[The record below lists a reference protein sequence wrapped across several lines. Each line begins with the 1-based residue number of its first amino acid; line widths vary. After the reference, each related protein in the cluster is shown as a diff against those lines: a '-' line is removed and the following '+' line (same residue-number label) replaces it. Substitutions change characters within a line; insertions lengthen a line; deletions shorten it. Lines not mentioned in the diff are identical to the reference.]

1 MSLLSYIPF
10 AIFAF
15 FGALAVGSAL
25 LMIWQRNPMHSVLY
39 LAFTVLAIAGVFFT
53 LQADFVGAI
62 QIVVYAGG
70 VVVLY
75 VFVIIIVNLGDLK
88 AETRKWFPR
97 LFLWSVPGLLVLELA
112 ALVFLHP
119 LPPPSTAPA
128 GLGLPQLATQL
139 LSTYL
144 IPFEVASLLL
154 LAAMVGAIL
163 VARKKVT
170 HDSH

>member
-1 MSLLSYIPF
+1 MTNLLPYLPF

-25 LMIWQRNPMHSVLY
+25 MMILQRNPMHSVLY
-39 LAFTVLAIAGVFFT
+39 LAFTVLAVAGVFFT

-75 VFVIIIVNLGDLK
+75 LFVIIIVNLSQLK
-88 AETRKWFPR
+88 SETRKWFPR
-97 LFLWSVPGLLVLELA
+97 LFLWSVPLLLLVELR
-112 ALVFLHP
+112 ALFLAHP
-119 LPPPSTAPA
+119 LAPPPPPGE
-128 GLGLPQLATQL
+128 GLALPILAQNL

-144 IPFEVASLLL
+144 IPFEVSSLLL
-154 LAAMVGAIL
+154 LASLVGAIRI
-163 VARKKVT
+163 ARKKGA
-170 HDSH
+170 S